1 MEKTPKR
8 IICVRTPTVAY
19 ESDTKVNNID
29 ENVISLDSK
38 SIFHQTKEI
47 FTYIYKKHR
56 ITKQSPYKFENLV
69 LSDQKKIAKDKLE
82 RKPKVHI
89 RHQMKLKI
97 LKISDPSSQVAEIRI
112 HENECR
118 NHLSQAIFRS
128 RSIER
133 IKHDKKSSKYE
144 KFFCCK
150 KALKNNFR
158 SLTPSI
164 KKTQINV

>member
-69 LSDQKKIAKDKLE
+69 LSE

-164 KKTQINV
+164 KKTQIKV